1 LDEGRLVRST
11 VLAMASAFR
20 FQGSRDILVEAL
32 HAFLGLDPEDAMPT
46 AERLGEGVVA
56 RPTAVISWNAASTKA
71 KQLARL
77 GYTRQYRFAVMP
89 SRNQPRW
96 LLPLT
101 SDRRAIDGF
110 ELYTPYSRVT
120 RLMKALVVQVRA
132 TGWEGWVRHS
142 VLVAAR
148 APLPIEKLA
157 REVTGDKNITFAL
170 SLGTPGSVQ
179 KLTVQVMRSDG
190 TILGYLKIPLKSAAE
205 QRLRHEA
212 DVVQKLHSFPKLR
225 AHIPRLLFAGLWDG
239 RYVVFQSAVDGEPG
253 PVHLTQLHEEFLE
266 VLQGCELVMLPG
278 RRLIQTIGHR
288 WENVAPLLGT
298 NWQRLGRE
306 ALGIASRELDS
317 AQIAC
322 GAQHGDFA
330 PWNTRVHPKGLMVF
344 DWESAAWDAPV
355 LWDRFHFLAQ
365 TECHLNVHHIE
376 SRAADLREA
385 NRAVYLLY
393 LLSSVVQLSEEKT
406 ETFSLKYRE
415 EQLRKHISEPA
426 QSIVAD

>member
-1 LDEGRLVRST
+1 VRSA

-20 FQGSRDILVEAL
+20 FQGSREILEEAL
-32 HAFLGLDPEDAMPT
+32 RAFLGLGPGDAMPS
-46 AERLGEGVVA
+46 AERLGEGAVA

-77 GYTRQYRFAVMP
+77 GYTRQYRFAVVP

-110 ELYTPYSRVT
+110 EFYTPYSRAT
-120 RLMKALVVQVRA
+120 RLMKALVVHVRA

-142 VLVAAR
+142 VLVAACE
-148 APLPIEKLA
+148 PLPIEKLA

-170 SLGTPGSVQ
+170 SLGTLGSVQ

-190 TILGYLKIPLKSAAE
+190 TILGYLKLPLRSGAE

-212 DVVQKLHSFPKLR
+212 DVLQKLHSFPKLR
-225 AHIPRLLFAGLWDG
+225 AHIPRLLFAGLWEG
-239 RYVVFQSAVDGEPG
+239 RYVLFQSAVDGEPG
-253 PVHLTQLHEEFLE
+253 PVHLSRLHEEFLE
-266 VLQGCELVMLPG
+266 VLRGCEPAMLPG

-288 WENVAPLLGT
+288 WEKTAPLLGT

-317 AQIAC
+317 VQIAC
-322 GAQHGDFA
+322 DAQHGDFA

-344 DWESAAWDAPV
+344 DWESAAWDVPV

-376 SRAADLREA
+376 SGAADLREA

-393 LLSSVVQLSEEKT
+393 LLSSVAQLTEEET
-406 ETFSLKYRE
+406 EPFSLKYRE
-415 EQLRKHISEPA
+415 EQVRKHISEPA